1 MRCRS
6 RVSASRTVVM
16 RSGPLRKAS
25 TPPTLKVARR
35 SSVGW
40 GPGMPT
46 PVLVLGTNLTLPRP
60 ALSMWPGRYLRMSD
74 STLSRSL
81 VSNGLQLRALHNSVG
96 ALHQERK
103 RSTQSRPGRTGPR
116 PPSAHAR
123 HRLCRTPRTFRPEA
137 SAAARAADRRLDQ
150 PATQAWIRPTR
161 FRANSSIK
169 YAGWRLK
176 VLAKFRATRTTD
188 ANIRSVRELV
198 RRVWRGNHRDTE
210 QRADADS
217 HSAHVCAKHSGGV
230 DSVQGRVPDF
240 TCASGSGLPRGRS
253 GGHRGSPPGG

>member
-81 VSNGLQLRALHNSVG
+81 VSNGSNSVG
-96 ALHQERK
+96 FTTVLARCIKNANGARSRDSLQHARSFCQEFFSWYNTEHHHSGLGLLTPEVVHSHRAEQVRDLRQHTLDIAYAAHPERFVRK
-103 RSTQSRPGRTGPR
+103 PPQPPRCR
-116 PPSAHAR
+116 PPSGSTRHPSLNPAHQIQR
-123 HRLCRTPRTFRPEA
+123 KQFNKICRLA
-137 SAAARAADRRLDQ
+137 SQ
-150 PATQAWIRPTR
+150 
-161 FRANSSIK
+161 SS
-169 YAGWRLK
+169 
-176 VLAKFRATRTTD
+176 
-188 ANIRSVRELV
+188 
-198 RRVWRGNHRDTE
+198 
-210 QRADADS
+210 
-217 HSAHVCAKHSGGV
+217 
-230 DSVQGRVPDF
+230 
-240 TCASGSGLPRGRS
+240 
-253 GGHRGSPPGG
+253 

>member
-81 VSNGLQLRALHNSVG
+81 VSVSNGLQLRALHNSVG

-103 RSTQSRPGRTGPR
+103 RSTQSRLPPACPELLPGALLLVQHRASSFRSRTADPRGGSQPPGRTGPR

-150 PATQAWIRPTR
+150 PATQA
-161 FRANSSIK
+161 
-169 YAGWRLK
+169 
-176 VLAKFRATRTTD
+176 
-188 ANIRSVRELV
+188 
-198 RRVWRGNHRDTE
+198 
-210 QRADADS
+210 
-217 HSAHVCAKHSGGV
+217 
-230 DSVQGRVPDF
+230 
-240 TCASGSGLPRGRS
+240 
-253 GGHRGSPPGG
+253 

>member
-46 PVLVLGTNLTLPRP
+46 PVLFLGTNLTLPRP

-81 VSNGLQLRALHNSVG
+81 VSNGLQLRALHHCVG
-96 ALHQERK
+96 GATTGLRFATVLARCIKNASGARSRGSLQHARSFCQEFF
-103 RSTQSRPGRTGPR
+103 SWYNTEHHHSGSDLLTPEVVQQPPGRTGPR

-150 PATQAWIRPTR
+150 PATQA
-161 FRANSSIK
+161 
-169 YAGWRLK
+169 
-176 VLAKFRATRTTD
+176 
-188 ANIRSVRELV
+188 
-198 RRVWRGNHRDTE
+198 
-210 QRADADS
+210 
-217 HSAHVCAKHSGGV
+217 
-230 DSVQGRVPDF
+230 
-240 TCASGSGLPRGRS
+240 
-253 GGHRGSPPGG
+253 